1 MMRALVVLVL
11 VLMAGR
17 TGPTPVE
24 RRGETS

>member
-24 RRGETS
+24 RRGEAL